1 METNKAYV
9 ALKGFISI
17 KGEDSIDFIQNII
30 SNNIKN
36 VTDNNCIFSSLLTPQ
51 GKFLFEFIILK
62 IKNNFLIECNDELI
76 KELSN
81 KLLNYKLRSKVEIKI
96 EDNLIS
102 IDIPFVKFKNLN
114 INKLNVINYKNY
126 IIFED
131 PRIKNTLARAII
143 EKSKI
148 KEFLG
153 DLDIELS
160 DEKYLLEKKLFSL
173 GIPSKDIIKLQN
185 EIFSLEANFLELNGI
200 STKKGCYIGQENT
213 ARMFLKN
220 KITKRLLP
228 IKILSGNIS
237 VNQKIFI
244 ENNEVGTIL
253 IGLPFPFA
261 LIKIN
266 NDHKRIIIQEK
277 LKTLSGTIKITIPD
291 WLKVY

>member
-9 ALKGFISI
+9 TLKGFISI

-148 KEFLG
+148 KEFLSEF
-153 DLDIELS
+153 DIELT
-160 DEKYLLEKKLFSL
+160 DEKYLLEKKLFNL

-200 STKKGCYIGQENT
+200 DQKKGCYIGQENT
-213 ARMFLKN
+213 ARMYLKN
-220 KITKRLLP
+220 KVNKRLFALQ
-228 IKILSGNIS
+228 IINGKVQKG
-237 VNQKIFI
+237 QKITL
-244 ENNEVGTIL
+244 ENEEIGKVL
-253 IGLPFPFA
+253 IDDLFPFA

-266 NDHKRIIIQEK
+266 KDNKNLIINKE
-277 LKTLSGTIKITIPD
+277 LKTNTAFVKINVPNWMAI
-291 WLKVY
+291 

>member
-9 ALKGFISI
+9 TVKGFISI

-81 KLLNYKLRSKVEIKI
+81 KLSNYKLRSKVEIKI

-160 DEKYLLEKKLFSL
+160 DEKYLLEKKLFNL

-200 STKKGCYIGQENT
+200 DQKKGCYIGQENT
-213 ARMFLKN
+213 ARMYLKN
-220 KITKRLLP
+220 KVNKRLFALQ
-228 IKILSGNIS
+228 IINGKVQKG
-237 VNQKIFI
+237 QKITL
-244 ENNEVGTIL
+244 ENEEIGKVL
-253 IGLPFPFA
+253 IDDLFPFA

-266 NDHKRIIIQEK
+266 KDNKNLIINKE
-277 LKTLSGTIKITIPD
+277 LKTNTAFVKINAPNWMAI
-291 WLKVY
+291 

>member
-9 ALKGFISI
+9 TVKGFISI

-160 DEKYLLEKKLFSL
+160 DEKYLLEKKLFNL

-200 STKKGCYIGQENT
+200 DQKKGCYIGQENT
-213 ARMFLKN
+213 ARMYLKN
-220 KITKRLLP
+220 KVNKRLFALQI
-228 IKILSGNIS
+228 IKGK
-237 VNQKIFI
+237 VEKGQKITLGDEEI
-244 ENNEVGTIL
+244 GKVL
-253 IGLPFPFA
+253 IDDLFPFA

-266 NDHKRIIIQEK
+266 KDNKNLIINKE
-277 LKTLSGTIKITIPD
+277 LKTNTAFVKINAPNWMAI
-291 WLKVY
+291 

>member
-9 ALKGFISI
+9 TLKGFISI

-148 KEFLG
+148 KEFLSEF
-153 DLDIELS
+153 DIELT
-160 DEKYLLEKKLFSL
+160 DEKYLLEKKLFNL

-200 STKKGCYIGQENT
+200 DQKKGCYIGQENT
-213 ARMFLKN
+213 ARMYLKN
-220 KITKRLLP
+220 KVNKRLFALQI
-228 IKILSGNIS
+228 IKGK
-237 VNQKIFI
+237 VEKGQKITLGDEEI
-244 ENNEVGTIL
+244 GKVL
-253 IGLPFPFA
+253 IDDLFPFA

-266 NDHKRIIIQEK
+266 KDNKNLIINKE
-277 LKTLSGTIKITIPD
+277 LKTNTAFVKINVPNWMAI
-291 WLKVY
+291 

>member
-9 ALKGFISI
+9 TVKGFISI

-148 KEFLG
+148 KEFLSN
-153 DLDIELS
+153 LDIELS
-160 DEKYLLEKKLFSL
+160 DEKYLLEKKLFNL

-200 STKKGCYIGQENT
+200 DQKKGCYIGQENT
-213 ARMFLKN
+213 ARMYLKN
-220 KITKRLLP
+220 KVNKRLFALQI
-228 IKILSGNIS
+228 IKGK
-237 VNQKIFI
+237 VEKGQKITLGDEEI
-244 ENNEVGTIL
+244 GKVL
-253 IGLPFPFA
+253 IDDLFPFA

-266 NDHKRIIIQEK
+266 KDNKNLIINKE
-277 LKTLSGTIKITIPD
+277 LKTNTAFVKINVPNWMAI
-291 WLKVY
+291 

>member
-9 ALKGFISI
+9 TLKGFISI
-17 KGEDSIDFIQNII
+17 KGEDNIDFIQNII

-148 KEFLG
+148 KEFLS
-153 DLDIELS
+153 DFDIELS
-160 DEKYLLEKKLFSL
+160 DEKYLLEKKLFNL

-200 STKKGCYIGQENT
+200 DQKKGCYIGQENT
-213 ARMFLKN
+213 ARMYLKN
-220 KITKRLLP
+220 KVNKRLFALQ
-228 IKILSGNIS
+228 IINGKVEKG
-237 VNQKIFI
+237 QKITLGDEEI
-244 ENNEVGTIL
+244 GKVL
-253 IGLPFPFA
+253 IDDLFPFA

-266 NDHKRIIIQEK
+266 KDNKNLIINKE
-277 LKTLSGTIKITIPD
+277 LKTNSAFVKINVPNWMAI
-291 WLKVY
+291 

>member
-1 METNKAYV
+1 METKKAYV
-9 ALKGFISI
+9 TVKGFISV

-200 STKKGCYIGQENT
+200 DQKKGCYIGQENT
-213 ARMFLKN
+213 ARMYLKN
-220 KITKRLLP
+220 KVNKRLFALQI
-228 IKILSGNIS
+228 IKGK
-237 VNQKIFI
+237 VEKGQKI
-244 ENNEVGTIL
+244 IL
-253 IGLPFPFA
+253 GDEEIGKVLIDDLFPFA

-266 NDHKRIIIQEK
+266 KDNKNLIINKE
-277 LKTLSGTIKITIPD
+277 LKTNTAFVKINVPNWMAI
-291 WLKVY
+291 

>member
-1 METNKAYV
+1 METDKAYITS
-9 ALKGFISI
+9 KSFISV
-17 KGEDSIDFIQNII
+17 KGEDSVDFIQNII
-30 SNNIKN
+30 SNDIKI
-36 VTDNNCIFSSLLTPQ
+36 VTDNNCIFASLLTPQ

-62 IKNNFLIECNDELI
+62 KKNIFLIETNSELI
-76 KELSN
+76 KELFN
-81 KLLNYKLRSKVEIKI
+81 KLYNYKLRSRVEIKI
-96 EDNLIS
+96 ENDLIS
-102 IDIPFVKFKNLN
+102 VDIPFEKFKNLN
-114 INKLNVINYKNY
+114 INKLNLINYKNY

-143 EKSKI
+143 EQSKI
-148 KEFLG
+148 KEFLN
-153 DLDIELS
+153 DLSIELS
-160 DEKYLLEKKLFSL
+160 NEKYLLEKKLFDL
-173 GIPSKDIIKLQN
+173 GIPSKDMQNLQN
-185 EIFSLEANFLELNGI
+185 QLFSLEANFLELNGI

-266 NDHKRIIIQEK
+266 NDNKKIFLEEK
-277 LKTLSGTIKITIPD
+277 LKTLSGTIKIIIPD
-291 WLKVY
+291 WLKFY

>member
-9 ALKGFISI
+9 TLKGFISI

-148 KEFLG
+148 KEFLSEF
-153 DLDIELS
+153 DIELS
-160 DEKYLLEKKLFSL
+160 DEKYLLEKKLFNL

-200 STKKGCYIGQENT
+200 DQKKGCYIGQENT
-213 ARMFLKN
+213 ARMYLKN
-220 KITKRLLP
+220 KVNKRLFALQ
-228 IKILSGNIS
+228 IINGKVQKG
-237 VNQKIFI
+237 QKITLGDEEI
-244 ENNEVGTIL
+244 GKVL
-253 IGLPFPFA
+253 IDDLFPFA

-266 NDHKRIIIQEK
+266 KDNKNLIINKE
-277 LKTLSGTIKITIPD
+277 LKTNTAFVKINVPNWMAI
-291 WLKVY
+291 

>member
-9 ALKGFISI
+9 TLKGFISI

-148 KEFLG
+148 KEFLS

-160 DEKYLLEKKLFSL
+160 DEKYLLEKKLFNL

-200 STKKGCYIGQENT
+200 DQKKGCYIGQENT
-213 ARMFLKN
+213 ARMYLKN
-220 KITKRLLP
+220 KVNKRLFALQ
-228 IKILSGNIS
+228 IINGKVQKG
-237 VNQKIFI
+237 QKITL
-244 ENNEVGTIL
+244 ENEEIGKVL
-253 IGLPFPFA
+253 IDDLFPFA

-266 NDHKRIIIQEK
+266 KDNKNLIINKE
-277 LKTLSGTIKITIPD
+277 LKTNTAFVKINVPNWMAI
-291 WLKVY
+291 

>member
-9 ALKGFISI
+9 TLKGFISI

-160 DEKYLLEKKLFSL
+160 GEKYLLEKKLFNL

-200 STKKGCYIGQENT
+200 DQKKGCYIGQENT
-213 ARMFLKN
+213 ARMYLKN
-220 KITKRLLP
+220 KVNKRLFALQ
-228 IKILSGNIS
+228 IINGKVQKG
-237 VNQKIFI
+237 QKITL
-244 ENNEVGTIL
+244 ENEEIGKVL
-253 IGLPFPFA
+253 IDDLFPFA

-266 NDHKRIIIQEK
+266 KDNKNLIINKE
-277 LKTLSGTIKITIPD
+277 LKTNTAFVKINVPNWMAI
-291 WLKVY
+291 